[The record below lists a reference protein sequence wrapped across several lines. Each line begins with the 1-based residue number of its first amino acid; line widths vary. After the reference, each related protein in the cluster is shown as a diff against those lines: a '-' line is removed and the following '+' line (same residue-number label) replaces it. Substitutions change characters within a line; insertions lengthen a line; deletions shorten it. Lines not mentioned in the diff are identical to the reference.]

1 MRKWIIMLVMAAALC
16 PAVWAEEPY
25 PEEWGEVVDSAP
37 MTVEEF
43 RDTTPEEWLEKG
55 VEVIRDSLRA
65 PLRLSAGMITVL
77 VVTSAVRSTSPSAL
91 SEGAASALDA
101 VSAAVLFVLCAP
113 AAEGLLNYAQEA
125 FSSASQYLT
134 AFVPVFAGVV
144 AACGQVGTATV
155 YSGLFF
161 TAAMAVSQLFASCG
175 MPFLRMLL
183 ALSAVSCMDGG
194 VDADALSEQFAKWMK
209 RALTAGATVFAALLG
224 MQGLIA
230 QSTDS
235 FALKTGKLVV
245 SSGIPVV
252 GKVMSDALGA
262 VLAGLHL
269 MKATV
274 GFAVIA
280 VVAAAFV
287 PILTQCAVYQMV
299 FAVARIAAAALGA
312 RRAQRLFSG
321 LGQTV
326 GLCMAMCG
334 LFGFMVLSAT
344 ILMILLGGGG

>member
-1 MRKWIIMLVMAAALC
+1 MRKLMATLVMIALFC
-16 PAVWAEEPY
+16 PMVWAESAFPQ
-25 PEEWGEVVDSAP
+25 EWDDIVESAP
-37 MTVEEF
+37 MTADEF
-43 RDTTPEEWLEKG
+43 RGTTLEEWIDRGLSVVRE
-55 VEVIRDSLRA
+55 SLRA
-65 PLRLSAGMITVL
+65 PLRLCAGITVAL
-77 VVTSAVRSTSPSAL
+77 ILTSAVRSAAPSAL
-91 SEGAASALDA
+91 AEGASATLDA
-101 VSAAVLFVLCAP
+101 VSAAALFVLAAP
-113 AAEGLLNYAQEA
+113 ASEGVLNYAQEA
-125 FSSASQYLT
+125 FSGASQYLT

-144 AACGQVGTATV
+144 AACGQATTATV

-161 TAAMAVSQLFASCG
+161 TASMAVSQLFASCG
-175 MPFLRMLL
+175 VPFLRMLL
-183 ALSAVSCMDGG
+183 ALSALSCVDGG
-194 VDADALSEQFAKWMK
+194 IDADALSDQFAKWMK

-230 QSTDS
+230 QSADS

-252 GKVMSDALGA
+252 GKAMSDALGA

-287 PILTQCAVYQMV
+287 PVLTQCAVYQMV
-299 FAVARIAAAALGA
+299 FAAARTAAAALGA

-321 LGQTV
+321 LGQAV